1 MLSYLKGQ
9 VKFLQKDGAVVVI
22 DNLGY
27 EVFMPAPAVE
37 RLKVGQEVEIFTHEY
52 IRESAREL
60 FGFLTR
66 QEHALFDDLMRVS
79 GVGPR
84 MGLHVL
90 SLGAERVRDAIS
102 RGDAGLLSTVSGV
115 GKKTAQKI
123 VLELKGILVESS
135 DDSSQSSEEVIGA
148 LKRLGY
154 SQREA
159 SEALQSVGEAETT
172 EDKIKSALKV
182 LGKR

>member
-1 MLSYLKGQ
+1 M
-9 VKFLQKDGAVVVI
+9 VI

-27 EVFMPAPAVE
+27 EVFVPSPALD
-37 RLKVGQEVEIFTHEY
+37 RLKVGQEIELHTHEY
-52 IRESAREL
+52 IRDDSREL

-66 QEHALFDDLMRVS
+66 AEHALFDDLMKVS

-90 SLGAERVRDAIS
+90 SLGADRVHKAINE
-102 RGDAGLLSTVSGV
+102 GDAGLLSTVSGV

-123 VLELKGILVESS
+123 VLELKGVLTEAGATTM
-135 DDSSQSSEEVIGA
+135 DDEAVDA
-148 LKRLGY
+148 LRRLGY

-159 SEALQSVGEAETT
+159 REALQHVGDAETT
-172 EDKIKSALKV
+172 EDKIKAALKI

>member
-1 MLSYLKGQ
+1 MISYLKGQ
-9 VKFLQKDGAVVVI
+9 VKFSQKDGVVVVVDQI
-22 DNLGY
+22 GY
-27 EVFMPAPAVE
+27 EVFVPSPTLQ
-37 RLKVGQEVEIFTHEY
+37 RLKVGVEVEFYTHEY
-52 IRESAREL
+52 IREDSREL

-66 QEHALFDDLMRVS
+66 DEHALFDDLMKVS

-123 VLELKGILVESS
+123 VLELKGVLTEAGAGTM
-135 DDSSQSSEEVIGA
+135 DDETVDA
-148 LKRLGY
+148 LRRLGY

-159 SEALQSVGEAETT
+159 REALQSVGGAETT
-172 EDKIKSALKV
+172 EDKIKAALKI

>member
-1 MLSYLKGQ
+1 MISYLKGQ

-22 DNLGY
+22 DNVGY
-27 EVFMPAPAVE
+27 EVFMPAPAAE
-37 RLKVGQEVEIFTHEY
+37 RLKVGQEVELYTHEY
-52 IRESAREL
+52 IRDDKREL

-123 VLELKGILVESS
+123 VLELKGTIETS
-135 DDSSQSSEEVIGA
+135 DISSQFTEEAIDA
-148 LKRLGY
+148 LRRLGY

-159 SEALQSVGEAETT
+159 SEALQSVGEAEST
-172 EDKIKSALKV
+172 EDKIKAALKI

>member
-1 MLSYLKGQ
+1 MISYLKGQ
-9 VKFLQKDGAVVVI
+9 VKFLQKDAVVVVI

-27 EVFMPAPAVE
+27 EVFMPAPALE
-37 RLKVGQEVEIFTHEY
+37 RLKVGAEIELYTHEY
-52 IRESAREL
+52 IREDSREL

-66 QEHALFDDLMRVS
+66 DEHALFDDLMKVS

-84 MGLHVL
+84 TGLHVL
-90 SLGAERVRDAIS
+90 SLGAERVRKAIND
-102 RGDAGLLSTVSGV
+102 GDAGLLSTVSGV

-123 VLELKGILVESS
+123 VLELKGVLSEAGVSTM
-135 DDSSQSSEEVIGA
+135 DDEAVDA
-148 LKRLGY
+148 LRRLGY

-159 SEALQSVGEAETT
+159 REALQSVGAAEST
-172 EDKIKSALKV
+172 EDKIKAALKV

>member
-1 MLSYLKGQ
+1 
-9 VKFLQKDGAVVVI
+9 
-22 DNLGY
+22 
-27 EVFMPAPAVE
+27 
-37 RLKVGQEVEIFTHEY
+37 
-52 IRESAREL
+52 
-60 FGFLTR
+60 
-66 QEHALFDDLMRVS
+66 MRVS

-90 SLGAERVRDAIS
+90 SLGAERVCDAIT

-123 VLELKGILVESS
+123 VLELKGTIESS
-135 DDSSQSSEEVIGA
+135 VHGSQFTDEAVDA
-148 LKRLGY
+148 LRRLGY

-159 SEALQSVGEAETT
+159 REALQSVGEAETT
-172 EDKIKSALKV
+172 EEKIKAALKI

>member
-1 MLSYLKGQ
+1 MIGYLKGQ
-9 VKFLQKDGAVVVI
+9 VKFLQKDGVVVMI
-22 DNLGY
+22 DNIGY
-27 EVFMPAPAVE
+27 EVFMPAPALE
-37 RLKVGQEVEIFTHEY
+37 QLKVGTEAEFYTHEY
-52 IRESAREL
+52 IREDAREL

-66 QEHALFDDLMRVS
+66 DEHALFDDLMKVS

-90 SLGAERVRDAIS
+90 SLGAQRVREAIS

-123 VLELKGILVESS
+123 VLELKGTIATGDESTE
-135 DDSSQSSEEVIGA
+135 SSEEAVEA
-148 LKRLGY
+148 LRRLGY

-159 SEALQSVGEAETT
+159 REALSSVQDKEST
-172 EDKIKSALKV
+172 EDKIKAALKV